1 MSQCFI
7 LIKGSKTW
15 RANYLLN
22 HFVCL
27 PNKDVFFC
35 SLDPPVQDPVLLAEP
50 LPVSPVLLRQQPAWW
65 IFRGAPQLQLP
76 IRTQPLSVA
85 AALLCGGRISL
96 CRVRVGQPHPLW
108 ELQSGFC
115 PHTGGLQAHGG
126 WLHGEL
132 PGIRDRP
139 PGFGVGLPVTE
150 SWPQA
155 RGRLFFL
162 IFVKYNLWFWNEP
175 SSIA

>member
-1 MSQCFI
+1 MNRHDEQTTYSVI
-7 LIKGSKTW
+7 LCACSI
-15 RANYLLN
+15 
-22 HFVCL
+22 
-27 PNKDVFFC
+27 KDVFFC

-50 LPVSPVLLRQQPAWW
+50 LPVSPVLLGEQPAWW
-65 IFRGAPQLQLP
+65 ILRGAPQLQLP

-85 AALLCGGRISL
+85 AALLCGGRIGL
-96 CRVRVGQPHPLW
+96 CRVCAGQPHPLW

-115 PHTGGLQAHGG
+115 PHTGRLQAHGG

-132 PGIRDRP
+132 PGIRDGP

-162 IFVKYNLWFWNEP
+162 ISDSELNPLP
-175 SSIA
+175 LHQGMLA